1 MFAVI
6 ETGGKQYNITPNQ
19 KIIVENLPGNVGDV
33 IKIQKVLL
41 KKLPDSSSILGD
53 PYIKDATVNVEIC
66 KNFKDN
72 KVIIFKKRRR
82 KNSRRKNGHRQM
94 KSLIKILSIN

>member
-1 MFAVI
+1 MLAVI
-6 ETGGKQYNITPNQ
+6 ETGGKQYNVSLNQ
-19 KIIVENLPGNVGDV
+19 KIIVEKLSGDANDKL
-33 IKIQKVLL
+33 KIDKVLL
-41 KKLPDSSSILGD
+41 KRDSKNNSVIGE
-53 PYIKDATVNVEIC
+53 PYIKDSTVEIEIC
-66 KNFKDN
+66 KNFKDD